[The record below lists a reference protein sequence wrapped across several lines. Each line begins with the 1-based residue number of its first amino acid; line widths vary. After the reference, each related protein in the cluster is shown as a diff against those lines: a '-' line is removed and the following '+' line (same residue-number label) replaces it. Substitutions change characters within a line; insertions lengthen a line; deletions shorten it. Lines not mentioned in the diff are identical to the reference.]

1 MVSFI
6 GSQIAGCI
14 IILTLNITISLDEN
28 LISASREYAKK
39 NNTSFNALVE
49 KLLTKTV
56 LQDPDFLSKEM
67 IRLMNEAQ
75 GDSKRQKWT
84 REELYDR

>member
-1 MVSFI
+1 VI
-6 GSQIAGCI
+6 D
-14 IILTLNITISLDEN
+14 LKNITISLDEN
-28 LISASREYAKK
+28 LISVSREYAKK

-56 LQDPDFLSKEM
+56 LKDPDSLSNEM

-75 GDSKRQKWT
+75 GDSKGQKWT
-84 REELYDR
+84 REELHER